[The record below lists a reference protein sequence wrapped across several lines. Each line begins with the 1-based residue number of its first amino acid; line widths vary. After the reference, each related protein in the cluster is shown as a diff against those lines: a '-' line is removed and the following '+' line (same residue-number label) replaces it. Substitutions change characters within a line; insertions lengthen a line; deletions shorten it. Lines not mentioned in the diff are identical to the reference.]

1 MFEQSAHQRKYDL
14 LPQNELARQKK
25 LQDNGKEGRK
35 KGGDVDKTD
44 NTQLN

>member
-1 MFEQSAHQRKYDL
+1 MYVLAKCPSEDL